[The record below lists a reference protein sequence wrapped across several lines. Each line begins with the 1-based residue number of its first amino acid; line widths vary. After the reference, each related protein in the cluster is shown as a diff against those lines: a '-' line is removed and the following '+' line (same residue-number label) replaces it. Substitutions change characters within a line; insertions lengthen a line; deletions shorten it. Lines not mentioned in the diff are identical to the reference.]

1 ESAVPGGRPPKPLKV
16 LEMSGATR
24 KNPARYR
31 ARKAAGRLKLPPL
44 GPPPEEWVKDAESN
58 GRCAALLRIWSDI
71 VSQDAACLRVLNAS
85 HRLLVKNT
93 CQLQYKVDRAIAGF
107 GKATSGDY
115 AQIKSNLAAMGM
127 TPVDSQRVA
136 EAIRVPERG
145 DAVSQRGGGG
155 WGELVG

>member
-1 ESAVPGGRPPKPLKV
+1 MPVGRPKTPLNV

-24 KNPARYR
+24 KNPGRYR
-31 ARKAAGRLKLPPL
+31 ARKAAARPKLPPL
-44 GPPPEEWVKDAESN
+44 GPPPEEWTQDAEFN
-58 GRCAALLRIWSDI
+58 GRCVTLLKIWDEL

-93 CQLQYKVDRAIAGF
+93 CQLQYKVDRANMGY

-127 TPVDSQRVA
+127 TPVDSPRVA
-136 EAIRVPERG
+136 EAVRVPE
-145 DAVSQRGGGG
+145 AGGGG
-155 WGELVG
+155 GDRGGNGWAALVG